1 MVEKTCQVIRPNNNM
16 NKEIKEEII
25 KEFSELLKDFRRK
38 GFSEKEKI
46 IEINHFW
53 LSKLEAQREE
63 LIRDFR
69 AELKAFLFQQRE
81 DLIKDKEKEIYKNVY
96 KNIKFEVEEDLLKKI
111 EGWDI
116 RMLNGY
122 ARQKREEF
130 IKKLIK

>member
-1 MVEKTCQVIRPNNNM
+1 M

-96 KNIKFEVEEDLLKKI
+96 KNIKFEVEEDLLEKI